1 MRHSPDLGKKVTMK
15 VFRYMKTGAK
25 CVQASGREALKLA
38 NTLGKKQWKQDENKS
53 LEKIQFN
60 NENHY
65 I

>member
-15 VFRYMKTGAK
+15 VFGYVKTGAK
-25 CVQASGREALKLA
+25 CVKASGREALKLA